1 MCVRDEAVRGRVAW
15 EQGTA
20 GTAGTEG
27 NSKSYSPVLGF
38 PKTTFRFDDSFRRT
52 HKTQK
57 SIILLYYS
65 HSGRIHVKMNKGKK
79 HRGQSPGETRYKISV
94 VFTQRSQLDSTQFS
108 QQ

>member
-38 PKTTFRFDDSFRRT
+38 PKTTFRFDDSLEGLTEPRN
-52 HKTQK
+52 
-57 SIILLYYS
+57 LLYSFITVTVEGYML
-65 HSGRIHVKMNKGKK
+65 K
-79 HRGQSPGETRYKISV
+79 
-94 VFTQRSQLDSTQFS
+94 
-108 QQ
+108 